1 MSKKLYN
8 SPVAKFHKLKTSR
21 ILAGSDSID
30 AQMIDEE
37 VTEADT
43 QEKVEMKWGVQW

>member
-8 SPVAKFHKLKTSR
+8 SPVAKFHKLKVSR
-21 ILAGSDSID
+21 ILAGSIE

-43 QEKVEMKWGVQW
+43 QEKIEMKWGVQW